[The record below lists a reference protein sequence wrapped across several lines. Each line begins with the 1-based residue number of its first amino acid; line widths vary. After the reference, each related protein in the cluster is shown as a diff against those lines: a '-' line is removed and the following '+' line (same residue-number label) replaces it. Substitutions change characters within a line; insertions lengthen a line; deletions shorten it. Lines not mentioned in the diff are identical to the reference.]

1 MDYNY
6 VRMRDAL
13 KNGEMEKAEEYKL
26 LYEGAKEKKKNIP
39 VLNYIIAIL
48 LCISVLLG
56 AYILHSQERRTETE
70 NTAAEQV
77 ETSEVPNGN

>member
-13 KNGEMEKAEEYKL
+13 KNGELEKAEEYKL
-26 LYEGAKEKKKNIP
+26 LYEGTKEKKKNVP

-48 LCISVLLG
+48 LCISVSLG
-56 AYILHSQERRTETE
+56 AYILHSQERMTE
-70 NTAAEQV
+70 NTQTQQV
-77 ETSEVPNGN
+77 KTSEVPYGN

>member
-13 KNGEMEKAEEYKL
+13 KSGNLEKAEEYKL

-48 LCISVLLG
+48 LCISVSLG
-56 AYILHSQERRTETE
+56 AYILHSQERRTENKE
-70 NTAAEQV
+70 PQQV
-77 ETSEVPNGN
+77 NTSEVPYGN